1 MGGWEFIYLHIKQ
14 SHVHLLVQT
23 KNLTGALLEVQ
34 ECVVIGEVFQEK
46 EKKVKKKANF
56 KITIPENNTHQMF
69 QFLRVKRLKKILR
82 SCSDP

>member
-1 MGGWEFIYLHIKQ
+1 LGGWEFIYLHIKQ

-46 EKKVKKKANF
+46 KKK
-56 KITIPENNTHQMF
+56 
-69 QFLRVKRLKKILR
+69 LKKKQILK
-82 SCSDP
+82 